1 MARIRNTANRSM
13 KAALAKCSANRR
25 YRIWPLRGQLGNV
38 LAPLRTL
45 PPSIRGYGVRGNCG
59 SGPAWRMEQPPI
71 ESSADSKDNDHRGRY
86 FLSLVVFHLLS
97 CNSNLNWPPLSPP
110 LVYPGVQTS
119 HWEVGQ
125 AGRHKTGTGLYS
137 SSFPSVKSH

>member
-45 PPSIRGYGVRGNCG
+45 PPSIRGTVCEVTAGQVRRGGWNNHR
-59 SGPAWRMEQPPI
+59 SRVQPILKIMTPG
-71 ESSADSKDNDHRGRY
+71 K
-86 FLSLVVFHLLS
+86 VF
-97 CNSNLNWPPLSPP
+97 
-110 LVYPGVQTS
+110 
-119 HWEVGQ
+119 
-125 AGRHKTGTGLYS
+125 
-137 SSFPSVKSH
+137 SFPGRLPLAVVQQ